1 MRDECVKV
9 QEKVIALGAKAAS
22 SSMDIRR
29 HAKQCPLCKEFMQS
43 LIQLEQTEHD
53 LEHYAPPQDMVGGT
67 LAKVLADAQERKR
80 SQDALREARP
90 TRRIAKF
97 LRACLQRIFPGN
109 R

>member
-1 MRDECVKV
+1 MRAECVKV
-9 QEKVIALGAKAAS
+9 QERVIALGAKAAS
-22 SSMDIRR
+22 ADMEIRR

-80 SQDALREARP
+80 SQDALSEARP
-90 TRRIAKF
+90 THRVAKF
-97 LRACLQRIFPGN
+97 LRAWLRRLLPGGS
-109 R
+109 